1 MSTRDIGLTALFA
14 AVIVAFG
21 FVPAIPLGFIPV
33 PITLQTLGVMLAGL
47 VIGPKRGA
55 AACLV
60 VIALVAVG
68 LPVLSGG
75 RGGLGV
81 FVGPTA
87 GFLYGWVPGAFL
99 AGLIAEASDKPGRG
113 VLTRFIGLL
122 VGAVVGG
129 IIAVYALG
137 ILWLTFVTGL
147 PFAKAAL
154 GSAVFLIG
162 DGVKAIVAALI
173 ALKVSDAVAIK
184 RV

>member
-1 MSTRDIGLTALFA
+1 MSTRDIGLIALFA

-68 LPVLSGG
+68 LPVLAGG

-81 FVGPTA
+81 FAGPTV
-87 GFLYGWVPGAFL
+87 GFLIGWVPGAFL
-99 AGLIAEASDKPGRG
+99 AGLIAELFDKPGRG
-113 VLTRFIGLL
+113 ILTRFIGLL
-122 VGAVVGG
+122 VGAVAGG
-129 IIAVYALG
+129 IVVVYVLG
-137 ILWLTFVTGL
+137 ILWLTFVAGV

-154 GSAVFLIG
+154 GSAAFLIG
-162 DGVKAIVAALI
+162 DSIKAIVAALI
-173 ALKVSDAVAIK
+173 ALKVGDALAIK